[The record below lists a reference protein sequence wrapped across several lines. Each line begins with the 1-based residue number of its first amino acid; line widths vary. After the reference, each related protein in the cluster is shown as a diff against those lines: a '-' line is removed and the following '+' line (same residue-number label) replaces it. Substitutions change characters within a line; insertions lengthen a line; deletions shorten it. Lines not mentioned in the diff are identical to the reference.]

1 MVMVQTRTSVGGV
14 LTVRVQQWHSIQGK
28 QISTLQWLHPT
39 VSLATLLVSDAHQA
53 SYKGHNLGRWSAGIP
68 EPPLSL
74 TRRGRMSTMSSGTR
88 KINAFILRAIEMAS
102 LAVQLL

>member
-1 MVMVQTRTSVGGV
+1 MVMVQTSKSVGGV

-53 SYKGHNLGRWSAGIP
+53 SYKGHNLGKWSAGHP
-68 EPPLSL
+68 
-74 TRRGRMSTMSSGTR
+74 G
-88 KINAFILRAIEMAS
+88 AS
-102 LAVQLL
+102 IVTHQARTNVHNVFRNQED